1 MAFNQA
7 SDCQIREENK
17 AADDVSIKD
26 LKEGEKAEKDESNDD
41 QELADEVIDLGY
53 NLFDQQ
59 PMLFEEEIEEI
70 ERDKKKKAKLVL
82 KRTKTKQ
89 LSLIE

>member
-1 MAFNQA
+1 M
-7 SDCQIREENK
+7 
-17 AADDVSIKD
+17 
-26 LKEGEKAEKDESNDD
+26 KEGEKAEKDESNDD

-70 ERDKKKKAKLVL
+70 ERDKRKRANLAKKRSMK
-82 KRTKTKQ
+82 KQ
-89 LSLIE
+89 LSLIEQWLEDWWETYVS